1 MCRMLWEAR
10 ISASSSR
17 WTTREVFQMDFAMEK
32 TGHFL
37 TTIATSTQFID
48 LWSLEHKRGKL
59 NGGRPRSPSHRF
71 SPFFIILVVSQGS
84 DFSNPFSSFLF
95 YKVAR
100 HRCPYYSSQKVSN
113 IVSTFD
119 DGWLRNMIT
128 VIRFRRRITYLCF
141 DCCQRRFSI

>member
-59 NGGRPRSPSHRF
+59 KGGGQEAQA
-71 SPFFIILVVSQGS
+71 I
-84 DFSNPFSSFLF
+84 DFHLFLSS
-95 YKVAR
+95 
-100 HRCPYYSSQKVSN
+100 
-113 IVSTFD
+113 
-119 DGWLRNMIT
+119 
-128 VIRFRRRITYLCF
+128 
-141 DCCQRRFSI
+141 